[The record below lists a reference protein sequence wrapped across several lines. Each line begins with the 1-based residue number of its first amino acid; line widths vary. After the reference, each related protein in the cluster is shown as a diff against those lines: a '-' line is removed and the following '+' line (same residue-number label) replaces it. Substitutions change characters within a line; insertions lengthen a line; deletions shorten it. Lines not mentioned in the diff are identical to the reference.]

1 MTALLTNMGGQSTAL
16 LTDALGGKEGKHGF
30 LMLYYDK
37 TDDESDTIFSTSI
50 VVYIRGL
57 YTYMC
62 AFITL

>member
-1 MTALLTNMGGQSTAL
+1 MTALLPNVGGQSTAL
-16 LTDALGGKEGKHGF
+16 LADDLGVREGKHGF
-30 LMLYYDK
+30 LMLYNK

>member
-1 MTALLTNMGGQSTAL
+1 MTALLPNVGGHSAAL
-16 LTDALGGKEGKHGF
+16 LTDDLREKEGTHGF
-30 LMLYYDK
+30 LLLYDK
-37 TDDESDTIFSTSI
+37 TDDESHTIFSTSI